1 MDLAD
6 ARNKAKAQM
15 KKHEAGSNE
24 YAGFNALQLAY
35 KRAAAS
41 CYGLMGMEGNGE
53 SDMVVASTI
62 TFMGRSLVE
71 RLMEICGEMG
81 YEPLAGHTD
90 SAYIGIGDAD
100 GDEAA
105 AAAPASTTAAK
116 KVARAPDSMSAEE
129 EAAWVRTFEARF
141 RSTLR

>member
-1 MDLAD
+1 M
-6 ARNKAKAQM
+6 
-15 KKHEAGSNE
+15 
-24 YAGFNALQLAY
+24 QLAY

-100 GDEAA
+100 GDEI
-105 AAAPASTTAAK
+105 AK
-116 KVARAPDSMSAEE
+116 
-129 EAAWVRTFEARF
+129 
-141 RSTLR
+141 